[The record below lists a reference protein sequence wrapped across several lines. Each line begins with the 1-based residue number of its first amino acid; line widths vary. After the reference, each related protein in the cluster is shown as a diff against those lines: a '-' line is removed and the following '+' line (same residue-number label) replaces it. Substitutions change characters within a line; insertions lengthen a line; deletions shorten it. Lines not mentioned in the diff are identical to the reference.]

1 MTVSIVSGFENLYLI
16 MKGCVE
22 AEMTSTGL
30 LKDVETFIPVYL
42 EEEHV
47 EEPVVWMYQL
57 ETTPSRQADISQTM
71 ELTTP
76 FQFNCAIYE
85 SDIQDSNTSAQNLA
99 CRVVIAILNNW
110 QRVQSELLP
119 GQRMIRNITLDRYY
133 PLGTIEVNGK
143 SERLPVI
150 GVRLNVNHII
160 NWKLCCRIIEDND
173 NDNEEVNDGE

>member
-1 MTVSIVSGFENLYLI
+1 MTVSIISGFENIYTI
-16 MKGCVE
+16 MKGCIE
-22 AEMTSTGL
+22 AEMTETGL

-42 EEEHV
+42 DEEHV

-57 ETTPSRQADISQTM
+57 ETTPTRGADISQTM

-76 FQFNCAIYE
+76 FQFNCAYYE
-85 SDIQDSNTSAQNLA
+85 TEIEDANTSCQNLA
-99 CRVVIAILNNW
+99 CRVVLAILNNW
-110 QRVQSELLP
+110 QTVQNTVLP
-119 GQRMIRNITLDRYY
+119 GNRMIRNITLDRYY

-160 NWKLCCRIIEDND
+160 NWRMCCRTIEESA
-173 NDNEEVNDGE
+173 DNEENEEE

>member
-1 MTVSIVSGFENLYLI
+1 MTVSIVSGFENLFKI
-16 MKGCVE
+16 MKGCIE
-22 AEMTSTGL
+22 AEITDEGL
-30 LKDVETFIPVYL
+30 LKDVETFIPIYL

-57 ETTPSRQADISQTM
+57 ETTPNRGADISQTM

-85 SDIQDSNTSAQNLA
+85 SDIEDSNVSAQNLA

-110 QRVQSELLP
+110 QKVQADLLP
-119 GQRMIRNITLDRYY
+119 GNRMIKNITLDRYY

-150 GVRLNVNHII
+150 GVRLNVNHRI
-160 NWKLCCRIIEDND
+160 NWRLCCRVIEDND

>member
-1 MTVSIVSGFENLYLI
+1 MTVNIVSGFENIYKV
-16 MKGCVE
+16 MKGCIE
-22 AEMTSTGL
+22 AEMTTNGL

-42 EEEHV
+42 DEEHV

-57 ETTPSRQADISQTM
+57 ETMPTRNADISQTM
-71 ELTTP
+71 ELSTP

-85 SDIQDSNTSAQNLA
+85 KEIEDANTSAQNLA
-99 CRVVIAILNNW
+99 CRVVLSILNNW
-110 QRVQSELLP
+110 QTVQNTLLP
-119 GQRMIRNITLDRYY
+119 GNRMIRNITLDRYY

-160 NWKLCCRIIEDND
+160 NWKLCCRTN
-173 NDNEEVNDGE
+173 NDNEEVNNGD

>member
-1 MTVSIVSGFENLYLI
+1 MTVNIVSGFENIYKI
-16 MKGCVE
+16 MKGCIE
-22 AEMTSTGL
+22 AEMTNDGL

-42 EEEHV
+42 DEEHV

-76 FQFNCAIYE
+76 FQFNCAFYE
-85 SDIQDSNTSAQNLA
+85 KEIEDANTSCQNLA
-99 CRVVIAILNNW
+99 CRVVLSILNNW
-110 QRVQSELLP
+110 QTVQSELNLP
-119 GQRMIRNITLDRYY
+119 RHIRNITLDRYY
-133 PLGTIEVNGK
+133 PLGTITVNGK

-160 NWKLCCRIIEDND
+160 NWKLCCRTINQ
-173 NDNEEVNDGE
+173 DNEEE